1 MFPSGTAAGWKST
14 IMTVKQAANVL
25 DLIEFFARSKRPAT
39 LSQIAEAFGWPRSS
53 TFNIIATLVER
64 GFLYEPKARAGY
76 YPTPRWLSLAQD
88 IAEAEPLPASLHA
101 LLGHLAAET
110 GETVHVAAQ
119 AGLSVVFLDVVES
132 EAAVRYFA
140 RIGNRLP
147 IQATATGRA
156 ILAQYAPPARR
167 ALLEKVQFERYQ
179 PATPMTVEQ
188 VEAEIDRGI
197 DQGWFESATE
207 FTPDV
212 QGIAVSLP
220 LADRRLALAVAG
232 PVFRFGPRIGEVGA
246 LARDAVGR
254 YLREFV
260 ESASAR

>member
-1 MFPSGTAAGWKST
+1 MP
-14 IMTVKQAANVL
+14 VKQAANVL

-39 LSQIAEAFGWPRSS
+39 LSQIAEEFGWPRSS

-101 LLGHLAAET
+101 LLERLTEAT
-110 GETVHVAAQ
+110 DETVHVAAQ

-147 IQATATGRA
+147 IHATATGRA
-156 ILAQYAPPARR
+156 ILAQYPPAARR
-167 ALLEKVQFERYQ
+167 ALLAKIKFERYQ
-179 PATPMTVEQ
+179 PATPMTVEA
-188 VEAEIDRGI
+188 VEDEIERGI
-197 DQGWFESATE
+197 AQGWFESATE

-212 QGIAVSLP
+212 QGIAVPLP

-232 PVFRFGPRIGEVGA
+232 PVFRFGPRLAEVGA
-246 LARDAVGR
+246 MTRDRIAQ
-254 YLREFV
+254 YLR
-260 ESASAR
+260 ANC